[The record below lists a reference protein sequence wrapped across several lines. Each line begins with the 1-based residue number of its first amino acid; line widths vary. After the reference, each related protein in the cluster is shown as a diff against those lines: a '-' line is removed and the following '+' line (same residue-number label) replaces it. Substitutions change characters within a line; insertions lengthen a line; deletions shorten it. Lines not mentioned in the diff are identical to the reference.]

1 MIPSGTN
8 SPPAELLRK
17 LRFSSLRPFGF
28 GKQNPYIKEE
38 LTTQWPSEKY
48 KRTNN
53 GLQNIHIKPKIE

>member
-1 MIPSGTN
+1 ML
-8 SPPAELLRK
+8 LLRK
-17 LRFSSLRPFGF
+17 LRSSSLRPFGF

-38 LTTQWPSEKY
+38 LTTQWLSEKY